1 MTVHSYPSCE
11 RIVSVIGHS
20 AAIAHS
26 CIGPDGCSI
35 FAVSPV
41 EETIKMFKVW
51 AVPGSQTNDDEHS
64 LSRKNAI
71 R

>member
-11 RIVSVIGHS
+11 RIVSVVGHS

-35 FAVSPV
+35 FTVSPA

-51 AVPGSQTNDDEHS
+51 ATPGSQAKNDEQG
-64 LSRKNAI
+64 LGRKNTI

>member
-11 RIVSVIGHS
+11 RIVTVIGHS

-35 FAVSPV
+35 FTVSPA

-51 AVPGSQTNDDEHS
+51 AIPGSQAKDDEKG
-64 LSRKNAI
+64 LDRKNTI